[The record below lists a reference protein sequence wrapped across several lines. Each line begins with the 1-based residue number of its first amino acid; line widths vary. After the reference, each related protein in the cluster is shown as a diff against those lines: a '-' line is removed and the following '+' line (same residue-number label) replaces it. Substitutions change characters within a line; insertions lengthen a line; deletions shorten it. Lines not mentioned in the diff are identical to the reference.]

1 MKRRDHVCGVME
13 SCFAP
18 SHSLRRLDDDGAS
31 CLFAELDARN
41 YQTLI
46 TVAIQ
51 VELDSTSHE
60 CGSLAESSQPKSRNT
75 PQAALP

>member
-41 YQTLI
+41 FRKPPNCHELI
-46 TVAIQ
+46 RVLSEFI
-51 VELDSTSHE
+51 SWY
-60 CGSLAESSQPKSRNT
+60 
-75 PQAALP
+75 

>member
-41 YQTLI
+41 FPIIRNVRTRAPKARQT
-46 TVAIQ
+46 
-51 VELDSTSHE
+51 H
-60 CGSLAESSQPKSRNT
+60 SLGREPQEPREPKLME
-75 PQAALP
+75 P